1 MLLNT
6 DEEYLATELRR
17 INWLQHVAR
26 VRRLSPRVIN
36 GGIVLA
42 LVGGFL
48 DPVLGSI
55 GMVTCFICLD
65 HLAPC
70 LARNTIVIQSFQ
82 ISVTGIAK
90 QLQIQKVGER

>member
-1 MLLNT
+1 MLLNN

-36 GGIVLA
+36 GGILLA

-48 DPVLGSI
+48 DPMLVGVGWSLASSALILWLLALLGTRLLFNRSKS
-55 GMVTCFICLD
+55 GS
-65 HLAPC
+65 LA
-70 LARNTIVIQSFQ
+70 
-82 ISVTGIAK
+82 
-90 QLQIQKVGER
+90 